1 MNYTEDNLEHAA
13 IEIFEQEL
21 GYEFKHGPDI
31 AVDGEYPERQNYND
45 VFLFDRLQSAILRI
59 NKDIKPNEISSAIKK
74 LIELHTPILVENN
87 RNFHRNL
94 VEGIDVPYKDKDGN
108 DRFKKVY
115 VIDFENPSNNDYL
128 VVNQFTVIENGKN
141 RRPDLVIFIN
151 GIPVSV
157 FELKSASK
165 EEATIFDAY
174 KQFQTYKE
182 QITSL
187 FIPNAFL
194 IISDG
199 VNAKIGTIT
208 SNYERFMFWKTVDG
222 KEINNSVMQ
231 MPTLIKGMFD
241 KSKILDIIKN
251 FILFQAD
258 DDSYI
263 KIIAGY
269 HQYYAVKTSLDNTLQ
284 AIEGDGRIGVVWHTQ
299 GSGKSLS
306 MVFYTGQLIQRLNNP
321 TIVVI
326 TDRNDL
332 DDQLYL
338 TFSKSHLILRQQPIK
353 IDNRK
358 ELREKLNRESGGV
371 IFSTLQKFTPGEDED
386 TIPELCSRK
395 NVIVIADEAHR
406 SHYGLDAKVDKDT
419 GRVNY
424 GYAKHLRDALPNA
437 SFIGFTGTPVEDK
450 DKSTIAV
457 FGDCIHIYD
466 MTQSVE
472 DKATVKIFYENRIA
486 RLNLDEKVLDQIDN
500 EYEKIR
506 EEGTDEL
513 IIEKSKAQMS
523 RLEKII
529 GDEHRLEMLANDFV
543 HHFEDRERILKGK
556 AMIVCMKRQ
565 IAVDLYEQIIK
576 KRPDWHSDD
585 ITKGK
590 IKVVMTGNA
599 TDNEIL
605 RKHHTSKDD
614 RKNLSKRMKDVND
627 ELKIVI
633 VVDMWLTGFDVPS
646 LMTMYIDKPLH
657 SHNLMQAI
665 ARVNRVYEGKTGGL
679 IVDYVGIM
687 ASLRDALNVY
697 TDRDKKQ
704 VELDLN
710 EAMRKLEEILE
721 IARNIVHKV
730 DYSEFENGSD
740 RERLELIADCADHIL
755 LLEQDKKGS
764 KSEFVKRVNEL
775 AAAETICRTLLSE
788 ELKLEIAF
796 FKAVKGILIKMQPVQ
811 GRTLKEVNDRVSE
824 LVKASIQK
832 DSMIDLSDI
841 LGVKNKELDIFNK
854 SFMDEIKRM
863 KRKNIALTILENLL
877 NGKIKG
883 LKGVNVV
890 KSEYFSDKFKQI
902 MNSYRNK
909 SITNAEV
916 IEELL
921 KLSKEMKEAHE
932 QGNELGLSQE
942 ETAFYDALSKFESVK
957 EVMTEDVLKDL
968 AKELTEEIQKSR
980 TIDWDLKSSV
990 QARMRV
996 TIKRLLKK
1004 YDYPPEFAKQALDIV
1019 IQQVDQYAAS
1029 LA

>member
-1 MNYTEDNLEHAA
+1 MNYTEDNLENAA

-21 GYEFKHGPDI
+21 GYEYKHGRDI
-31 AVDGEYPERQNYND
+31 ASDGEYPERANYND
-45 VFLFDRLQSAILRI
+45 VFLFDRLQNAILKI
-59 NKDIKPNEISSAIKK
+59 NKGIKPDEISSAVKR
-74 LIELHTPILVENN
+74 LIELHSPVLIENN

-94 VEGIDVPYKDKDGN
+94 VEGIDIPYKDKDGN
-108 DRFKKVY
+108 DRHKKVY
-115 VIDFENPSNNDYL
+115 VIDFENSFNNDYL

-141 RRPDLVIFIN
+141 RRPDMVIFIN

-182 QITSL
+182 EITSL
-187 FIPNAFL
+187 FVPNAFL

-208 SNYERFMFWKTVDG
+208 SNYERFMNWKTIDG
-222 KEINNSVMQ
+222 IEINNSVMQ
-231 MPTLIKGMFD
+231 LPTLIKGMFD
-241 KSKILDIIKN
+241 KIRLLDIIRN

-258 DDSYI
+258 NNSYI

-269 HQYYAVKTSLDNTLQ
+269 HQYYAVKTSIENTVK
-284 AIEGDGRIGVVWHTQ
+284 AVEGDGRIGVVWHTQ

-306 MVFYTGQLIQRLNNP
+306 MVFYTGQLIQRFNNP
-321 TIVVI
+321 TIVII

-358 ELREKLNRESGGV
+358 DLREKLNRDSGGV

-386 TIPELCSRK
+386 CIPELCSRK

-406 SHYGLDAKVDKDT
+406 SHYGLDAKIDKDT
-419 GRVNY
+419 GAITY

-486 RLNLDEKVLDQIDN
+486 RLNLDENVLDEIDK

-513 IIEKSKAQMS
+513 IIEKSKSEMS

-529 GDEHRLEMLANDFV
+529 GDEHRLEMLASDFIK
-543 HHFEDRERILKGK
+543 HFEDRERILKGK

-565 IAVDLYEQIIK
+565 IAADLYKQIIK
-576 KRPDWHSDD
+576 LRPSWASDD
-585 ITKGK
+585 INRGK
-590 IKVVMTGNA
+590 IKVVMTGSA
-599 TDNEIL
+599 SDNESL
-605 RKHHTSKDD
+605 RKHNTSKDD
-614 RKNLSKRMKDVND
+614 RKTLSKRMKDVED
-627 ELKIVI
+627 ELKVVI

-679 IVDYVGIM
+679 IVDYIGIM

-697 TDRDKKQ
+697 TDRDKHQ

-710 EAMRKLEEILE
+710 EAKRKLEEILE
-721 IARNIVHKV
+721 IVRNIVHKV
-730 DYSEFENGSD
+730 DYSKFEQGSD

-764 KSEFVKRVNEL
+764 KGEFVKKVNEL
-775 AAAETICRTLLSE
+775 AAAETICRTMLSD
-788 ELKLEIAF
+788 ELKLEIGF
-796 FKAVKGILIKMQPVQ
+796 FKAVKGILIKMQPVK

-841 LGVKNKELDIFNK
+841 LGVKNRELDIFNK
-854 SFMDEIKRM
+854 SFMEEIK
-863 KRKNIALTILENLL
+863 K
-877 NGKIKG
+877 
-883 LKGVNVV
+883 
-890 KSEYFSDKFKQI
+890 
-902 MNSYRNK
+902 
-909 SITNAEV
+909 
-916 IEELL
+916 IEEKYMRQDIPEIWPGDQVVVYYKIFEGNKERIQPFKGTVIAVKGSGAKRTLTVRKVSYGVTAVRKL
-921 KLSKEMKEAHE
+921 KFLSMAC
-932 QGNELGLSQE
+932 L
-942 ETAFYDALSKFESVK
+942 TA
-957 EVMTEDVLKDL
+957 
-968 AKELTEEIQKSR
+968 
-980 TIDWDLKSSV
+980 
-990 QARMRV
+990 
-996 TIKRLLKK
+996 
-1004 YDYPPEFAKQALDIV
+1004 
-1019 IQQVDQYAAS
+1019 
-1029 LA
+1029 